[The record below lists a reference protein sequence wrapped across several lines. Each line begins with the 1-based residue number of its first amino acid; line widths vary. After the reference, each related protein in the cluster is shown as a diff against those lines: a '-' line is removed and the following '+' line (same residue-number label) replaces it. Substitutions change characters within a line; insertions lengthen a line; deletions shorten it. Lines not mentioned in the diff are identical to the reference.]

1 MEKQKVVVP
10 KGIRYISEWK
20 EFNIPDF
27 PCIFNK
33 QLTGCGFTEYCITN
47 PENIILCSPRKI
59 LLENKEEQHPEVLY
73 VRNEFEK
80 SLNIDKDLTLTTPKG
95 YTEEEAE
102 QDEQN
107 IRDQI
112 NGLKEQIRLYTLS
125 RESSNLPVKILVT
138 YDSFRYV
145 REALESISLMQNF
158 RVVVDEWQSIFT
170 DSTFKSSTEIEF
182 LDHLKGL
189 DKLCYVSAT
198 PMIDK
203 YLEMMD
209 EFKDLPY
216 YELDWGEEDPG
227 RIIKP
232 NLIVNSCRSITKEAE
247 KVINSYRNESEHVYA
262 SFIDE
267 SGKIVEIESKEAVI
281 YVNSVRNICDII
293 KKTGLK
299 LEETNVLCARTPE
312 NEKKVKKAFGISGKV
327 QVLGKV
333 PTRGEERKM
342 FTLCTRTVYLGA
354 DFYSTNARSFIFS
367 DANIDSLTVDI
378 TLDLPQILGRQRLD
392 CNPWKNAATLYY
404 KVLDESGRITPEK
417 FQARIEEK
425 ERKTE
430 DLLLSYRT
438 SPTSSSK
445 HTLAVE
451 YQYLAKSKNYK
462 DHYVAVN
469 THGGT
474 DLVPVFNELVRIS
487 NLRTYEIQQ
496 VDYKD
501 RFNVFSSLETSA
513 EFSDKEVDLAVTE
526 FDSLK
531 TIVDKLKY
539 MCNVSLDPNQLERFI
554 CRIPTMYQNYYRVLG
569 IERIKSLGY
578 TKYYLDKEYDRL
590 LGNQD
595 IDTDNIREEIL
606 KEFEV
611 GSRYSK
617 SDIKNKLG
625 KIYTSLGYTKT
636 PKANDLEE
644 YFEIKTCLISNKET
658 GKRDNGFEIIKKK

>member
-20 EFNIPDF
+20 GFNIPDF

-47 PENIILCSPRKI
+47 DENLILCSPRKI

-80 SLNIDKDLTLTTPKG
+80 SLNIDKDLTLSTPKG
-95 YTEEEAE
+95 YAE
-102 QDEQN
+102 DEDVQDAQS
-107 IRDQI
+107 IKDQI
-112 NGLKEQIRLYTLS
+112 DSLKEQIKSYTLS
-125 RESSNLPVKILVT
+125 METKNLPVKILVT

-145 REALESISLMQNF
+145 RESLESLFLMPCF

-182 LDHLKGL
+182 LDHLRGL
-189 DKLCYVSAT
+189 SKLCYVSAT

-216 YELDWGEEDPG
+216 YELDWGEEEPG

-247 KVINSYRNESEHVYA
+247 KVINSYRNESEHVHA

-267 SGKIVEIESKEAVI
+267 SGKIIEIESKEAVI

-299 LEETNVLCARTPE
+299 LDETNVLCARTPE
-312 NEKKVKKAFGISGKV
+312 NEKKVRKAFGVSRKV
-327 QVLGKV
+327 QVLGRV
-333 PTRGEERKM
+333 PTRNEPRKM

-392 CNPWKNAATLYY
+392 ENPWKNAATLYY
-404 KVLDESGRITPEK
+404 KVLDDSGKITPEK
-417 FQARIEEK
+417 FQERIEEK

-430 DLLLSYRT
+430 NLLLSYKN
-438 SPTSSSK
+438 SPTEASK
-445 HTLAVE
+445 HDLAAE

-501 RFNVFSSLETSA
+501 RFNVFSSLETTA
-513 EFSDKEVDLAVTE
+513 GFSDREVDEAVSD
-526 FDSLK
+526 FDSIK
-531 TIVDKLKY
+531 TIVDRLKY
-539 MCNVSLDPNQLERFI
+539 MCNVALDPNQFERFV

-569 IERIKSLGY
+569 IDRIKSLGY
-578 TKYYLDKEYDRL
+578 NKYYLDKEYSKL
-590 LGNQD
+590 FGNQD
-595 IDTDNIREEIL
+595 IDQEVKNLICNRFNIGE
-606 KEFEV
+606 K
-611 GSRYSK
+611 YSK
-617 SDIKNKLG
+617 SDIKNILKDL
-625 KIYTSLGYTKT
+625 YASVGYNKT
-636 PKANDLEE
+636 AKANDLEE
-644 YFEIKTCLISNKET
+644 YFELRDCQITNKDT
-658 GKRDNGFEIIKKK
+658 GKRDKGFEIIKKK